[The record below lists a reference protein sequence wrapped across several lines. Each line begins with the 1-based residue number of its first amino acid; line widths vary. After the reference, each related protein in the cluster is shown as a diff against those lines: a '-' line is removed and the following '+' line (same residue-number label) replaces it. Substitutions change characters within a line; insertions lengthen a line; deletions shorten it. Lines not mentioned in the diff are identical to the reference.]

1 MLPDRSGRS
10 IVLHQHRKPEAIPE
24 PFGDRIILPGGH
36 RGRPERDGTLV
47 SEACDRVERQRHRHA
62 GWSACSSISR
72 GLDVNLGA
80 SGGPSV
86 GLERAL
92 NSRVSVGVKAGA
104 SAAQTGVGVD
114 IRVSDKVKVQGE
126 VGANGAASVGV
137 GVEHEW

>member
-1 MLPDRSGRS
+1 MAAAHRASGSHGLAQARLCGRADLSRPRRIGIPDPSSGAGAGVNGAFERLRRSLG
-10 IVLHQHRKPEAIPE
+10 L
-24 PFGDRIILPGGH
+24 G
-36 RGRPERDGTLV
+36 
-47 SEACDRVERQRHRHA
+47 
-62 GWSACSSISR
+62 

-80 SGGPSV
+80 SGGPSI

-114 IRVSDKVKVQGE
+114 IRVSDKLKVQGE